1 MALYENR
8 STEDLSCITDVG
20 LLLVA
25 TDTPIGRLYRS
36 ITKQDYDLIGYYYVS
51 SVSGCQKFYYTI
63 FDQYSL
69 SKRMCDPDDNTLEN
83 LAQNP
88 MVSKLDLR
96 PLAPNV
102 CEDELKVMKNKFR
115 REFTKIFNEA
125 KEKSLEEVLYQL
137 FGHRV
142 IAPSCGMTALEM
154 VNTVIERVGV
164 ANLVPQSDTV
174 LPQPHPGYIKSDAEG
189 LAQFFQLVGLPFRTQ
204 VVDNPNAANKLLA
217 SYVDPNCLFGNKIYR
232 ITLPCRKE
240 AELKQSYIIERHR
253 SSEYLAKLMKT
264 FVTLIIK
271 DSEFF
276 ATVVS
281 GLNDQRKCQLVRDIF
296 FSDTV
301 EKLAAYTRQL
311 VQQTQVSCANQ
322 SVANETIAM
331 INGEYSVL
339 ADMLGGCAPEIP
351 SYETCVEPCVTL
363 NRVGEPEIEAETV
376 EPGAVETKTEIPE
389 PTEIKPVKL
398 IEENVIEVKPAPPAD
413 PPKGMMRVNV
423 AQLSDEFLIDMYKK
437 INSGMLKGDEFKSIK
452 LEVQSEM
459 SRRGISV

>member
-1 MALYENR
+1 MAQYENR
-8 STEDLSCITDVG
+8 STDELLCVTDVG
-20 LLLVA
+20 LVLVA

-69 SKRMCDPDDNTLEN
+69 SQRMCDVEENTLEN

-96 PLAPNV
+96 PLAPKV
-102 CEDELKVMKNKFR
+102 CEDDLKVLKNKFR
-115 REFTKIFNEA
+115 REFTKIFSEA
-125 KEKSLEEVLYQL
+125 REKSLEEVLFQL

-142 IAPSCGMTALEM
+142 VSPSCGMTALEM

-164 ANLVPQSDTV
+164 ADLVPQSDTV
-174 LPQPHPGYIKSDAEG
+174 LSQSHPGYIKSDAEG

-232 ITLPCRKE
+232 VTLPCRKE

-253 SSEYLAKLMKT
+253 SGEYLSKLMKT
-264 FVTLIIK
+264 FVTLIVK

-281 GLNDQRKCQLVRDIF
+281 GINDQTKCQMVRDIF

-311 VQQTQVSCANQ
+311 VQQTQVSCDNQPTAND
-322 SVANETIAM
+322 TIAL
-331 INGEYSVL
+331 INAEYGVL
-339 ADMLGGCAPEIP
+339 TDMLGGCVPEIP
-351 SYETCVEPCVTL
+351 TYETCVPPCPETDSNGLERLTEPEVQGL
-363 NRVGEPEIEAETV
+363 AKIVGEDEAVVEEKPNQGETV
-376 EPGAVETKTEIPE
+376 ADVPVE
-389 PTEIKPVKL
+389 
-398 IEENVIEVKPAPPAD
+398 

-423 AQLSDEFLIDMYKK
+423 AQLSDEFLIDTYKK
-437 INSGMLKGDEFKSIK
+437 INSGMLKSKEFETIK
-452 LEVQSEM
+452 KEVQSEM
-459 SRRGISV
+459 TRRGITF